1 MLDCDTDTEIYFP
14 PRKPSPDIR
23 EEFQEGL
30 LWEYTISSEE
40 VGYKNEIRHETKWKD
55 WTSNIDQT
63 NNSWQEDWIPQ
74 ESARAYDSKQARRRE
89 VLARASADIT
99 LWADTDIVADRTRL
113 RAQAYDERLERHHL
127 DQTLNHQL
135 KALDRDCT
143 VSSSS
148 SSVPSPISSTSRS
161 HLSSRLSLRSHGSNI
176 SRRPTRIPNVA
187 SSSVSYSKPTSS
199 SVMGAQNLKRK
210 RAKASSGRGKLGSS
224 HATRN
229 EEVIEISSDSS
240 QDELFQVPKPP
251 PQAQERQRRAL
262 SAKWTDAAHETDA
275 ASITIVNDV
284 DGEAIPPLP
293 RDFLYIENRYIYA
306 KSIQRPSNVC
316 RDAWMHCI
324 CMNCTSPD
332 TCDCQPE
339 GEHWEIEDHRQRAV
353 FAYNNRGLFAFL
365 TDSDKCVVE
374 CNKYCRCDA
383 SCPNRI
389 AQLPRQIPIEVFKT
403 DRPNCGWG
411 ARSPVTVERG
421 TVLGIYTGRLITRQA
436 ADNLTNH
443 SYTFDLD
450 WLEHVGVN
458 AGHVNDSKYSVDSL
472 NCGNWTRFINHS
484 CNPNLQ
490 VYSVV
495 YDSIPDMNTPYI
507 AFAARRRIPARE
519 EFTFDYQPNIPKDA
533 PMPMPQ
539 GASECECGSD
549 ECCGW
554 VCFD

>member
-14 PRKPSPDIR
+14 PREPSPDIQ

-30 LWEYTISSEE
+30 LWEYVISSEE
-40 VGYKNEIRHETKWKD
+40 VGYNNEIRHETKWKD

-63 NNSWQEDWIPQ
+63 NNSWREDWIPK
-74 ESARAYDSKQARRRE
+74 ESARAYDSKQARRRAE
-89 VLARASADIT
+89 LANASADIT
-99 LWADTDIVADRTRL
+99 LWANTDIIDDRTRL
-113 RAQAYDERLERHHL
+113 RAQAYDEKLERHHL
-127 DQTLNHQL
+127 DQKLNHQL
-135 KALDRDCT
+135 KALDLT
-143 VSSSS
+143 SAVPSSSS
-148 SSVPSPISSTSRS
+148 SQPRLRSSTSAS
-161 HLSSRLSLRSHGSNI
+161 PITELSSRLSLRS
-176 SRRPTRIPNVA
+176 RIPNGVA
-187 SSSVSYSKPTSS
+187 SSSVSPSKPTSS
-199 SVMGAQNLKRK
+199 SFMGDQNLKRK
-210 RAKASSGRGKLGSS
+210 RGKSSSGRGNSRKLGPS
-224 HATRN
+224 HAPRN
-229 EEVIEISSDSS
+229 AEIVEISSDSS
-240 QDELFQVPKPP
+240 EDELLQRPKPP
-251 PQAQERQRRAL
+251 PQTQERQRLAL
-262 SAKWTDAAHETDA
+262 SQKWSDITKETDA

-284 DGEAIPPLP
+284 DDEAIPPLP
-293 RDFLYIENRYIYA
+293 RDFLYIENRYMYA
-306 KSIQRPSNVC
+306 KSIQRPSDVSNE
-316 RDAWMHCI
+316 AWMHCI

-339 GEHWEIEDHRQRAV
+339 GEQWEIEDHRHRAA
-353 FAYNNRGLFAFL
+353 FAYNSRGFFSFL
-365 TDSDKCVVE
+365 ADSDKCVVE

-411 ARSPVTVERG
+411 ARSSVTVERG
-421 TVLGIYTGRLITRQA
+421 TVLGIYTGRLITRQV

-458 AGHVNDSKYSVDSL
+458 AGNGANHPKYSVDSL

-507 AFAARRRIPARE
+507 AFAAKRRIPARE
-519 EFTFDYQPNIPKDA
+519 EFTFDYQPSIPKDA
-533 PMPMPQ
+533 PMPIVPR
-539 GASECECGSD
+539 GASQCECGSD
-549 ECCGW
+549 NCCGW
-554 VCFD
+554 VCFN